1 MSPYLS
7 RLPPLNVCL
16 HRRRHLRCQPP
27 PRGYDGYLL
36 CRLPPP
42 ITLHRSDPPHAP
54 RSLSPVLPP
63 PTPSPSTVS
72 PPSPPALTSPHCHV
86 RLPWVVVSPSRSSA
100 TPSSYPP
107 SRSSPSLPPPPSPP
121 PDLLLSPPPPPPR
134 GSVRGRKPL
143 AATPLSGKRRRRRL
157 PRRQQRGCG
166 RSVAS
171 ASTTSAA
178 EPLPLSSPHQRS
190 SPPVGCLAASPD
202 EDGK

>member
-121 PDLLLSPPPPPPR
+121 PDLLLSPPPPPPAAACGG
-134 GSVRGRKPL
+134 GSRW
-143 AATPLSGKRRRRRL
+143 RRL
-157 PRRQQRGCG
+157 RSAERGEEG
-166 RSVAS
+166 HHGGDNEDVDGGIASVDAS
-171 ASTTSAA
+171 PNLLRPPA
-178 EPLPLSSPHQRS
+178 S
-190 SPPVGCLAASPD
+190 SPPVGRPAACPVRTLR
-202 EDGK
+202 ERG

>member
-1 MSPYLS
+1 MTAIFSAGYRRPSPSIAPTLPMLLVRSPLCS
-7 RLPPLNVCL
+7 RRQLPPLQPCRHHRL
-16 HRRRHLRCQPP
+16 LLSHRRTAMSASH
-27 PRGYDGYLL
+27 G
-36 CRLPPP
+36 
-42 ITLHRSDPPHAP
+42 
-54 RSLSPVLPP
+54 SLSPPRALPP
-63 PTPSPSTVS
+63 RH
-72 PPSPPALTSPHCHV
+72 PPILRPGLVLLCHHHPRRRLTS
-86 RLPWVVVSPSRSSA
+86 
-100 TPSSYPP
+100 
-107 SRSSPSLPPPPSPP
+107 SSPLP
-121 PDLLLSPPPPPPR
+121 LPPPPR

>member
-121 PDLLLSPPPPPPR
+121 PDLLLSPPARGRSRRDSFSGKSEEGYHAQTRICRRRCLRQDARRTSSSLLPPPAVLP
-134 GSVRGRKPL
+134 
-143 AATPLSGKRRRRRL
+143 TRRL
-157 PRRQQRGCG
+157 PCR
-166 RSVAS
+166 
-171 ASTTSAA
+171 
-178 EPLPLSSPHQRS
+178 LPR
-190 SPPVGCLAASPD
+190 
-202 EDGK
+202 